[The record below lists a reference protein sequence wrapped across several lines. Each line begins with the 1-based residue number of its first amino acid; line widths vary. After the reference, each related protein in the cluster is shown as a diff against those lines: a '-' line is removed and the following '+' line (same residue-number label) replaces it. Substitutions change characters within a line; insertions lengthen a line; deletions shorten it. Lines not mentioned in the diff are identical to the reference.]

1 MIRDPRRKEKTMN
14 VRRNTAMSI
23 REQAA
28 QRGFAVLGKLARYPE
43 GDLSRYHYCFV
54 DEAGNLYV
62 IHLGVLTILAV
73 DGKVY

>member
-1 MIRDPRRKEKTMN
+1 
-14 VRRNTAMSI
+14 MSI

-28 QRGFAVLGKLARYPE
+28 QRGFEILGQLARYPE
-43 GDLSRYHYCFV
+43 GDLSRYHYCFI

-62 IHLGVLTILAV
+62 IHLGVLTILAA